1 MRFKIYIATI
11 TMAMVASSCEYITSE
26 SGQTTSNSE
35 TLVASVGNSYLFEA
49 DIANLIEPGM
59 SVEDSSRITQQYVRN
74 WIKKEL
80 LIKEATNNVQIDQS
94 QIERKVADYRYT
106 LLSYEYQKLK
116 VQQLLDTAVTDQEIE
131 DYYINNQENFELR
144 QNIIRG
150 RYLKI
155 NQQAPKKSDVRRW
168 IKSSRPQ
175 DLSSLKDYAFQFANN
190 YSLEDSTWLKFDDIT
205 KNSPFSTLSNKIQF
219 LRTTQYA
226 EETDSLYLYLLKI
239 DEYKISEETSP
250 LEFVRADIKNI
261 ILNKRK
267 VELAKSLENEVF
279 QNAKEN
285 EDYKIYR

>member
-1 MRFKIYIATI
+1 MKKLIYIVLAS
-11 TMAMVASSCEYITSE
+11 AAVLSSCEYIVSE
-26 SGQTTSNSE
+26 SNQSNTNSE
-35 TLVASVGNSYLFEA
+35 TLVASVGNSFLFEA

-59 SVEDSSRITQQYVRN
+59 SAEDSATITQQYVRN

-80 LIKEATNNVQIDQS
+80 LIKEATNNVRIDQS
-94 QIERKVADYRYT
+94 EIERKVADYRYT
-106 LLSYEYQKLK
+106 LLSYEYQKFR
-116 VQQLLDTAVTDQEIE
+116 VQQLLDTMVTEEEIQE
-131 DYYINNQENFELR
+131 YYTSNQENFALR

-150 RYLKI
+150 RYLKV
-155 NQQAPKKSDVRRW
+155 NQQAPKKADIRRW

-175 DLSSLKDYAFQFANN
+175 DLNSLKDYAFQFANN
-190 YSLEDSTWLKFDDIT
+190 YSLEDSTWLKFDDIA
-205 KNSPFSTLSNKIQF
+205 KNSPFSTIANKIQF
-219 LRTTQYA
+219 LRTTQYT

-239 DEYKISEETSP
+239 DDYKISEEISP
-250 LEFVRADIKNI
+250 LEFVKGDIRNI

>member
-1 MRFKIYIATI
+1 MRSRLYIALI
-11 TMAMVASSCEYITSE
+11 TLIAISGCEYIVNEGSQG
-26 SGQTTSNSE
+26 SSNSE
-35 TLVASVGNSYLFEA
+35 TLVASVGSSYLFEA
-49 DIANLIEPGM
+49 DIANLVEPGM
-59 SVEDSSRITQQYVRN
+59 SAEDSTRITEQYVRN

-80 LIKEATNNVQIDQS
+80 LVKEATGNVRIDQS
-94 QIERKVADYRYT
+94 EIDKKVADYRYT

-116 VQQLLDTAVTDQEIE
+116 IQQLLDTAITNEEILN
-131 DYYINNQENFELR
+131 YYNENQENFALR

-150 RYLKI
+150 RFLKI
-155 NQQAPKKSDVRRW
+155 NQKAPKKADARRW

-175 DLSSLKDYAFQFANN
+175 DLNSLKDYAFQFASS
-190 YSLEDSTWLKFDDIT
+190 YSLEDSTWLRFDDIT
-205 KNSPFSTLSNKIQF
+205 KNSPYSTLTNKIQF
-219 LRTTQYA
+219 LRTTQYT

-239 DEYKISEETSP
+239 DDYKISEEISP
-250 LEFVRADIKNI
+250 LEFVRADIRNI

>member
-1 MRFKIYIATI
+1 MRPKLYIAFLAI
-11 TMAMVASSCEYITSE
+11 TVLLGCEYIVNE
-26 SGQTTSNSE
+26 SNQSSSTSE
-35 TLVASVGNSYLFEA
+35 TLVASVGTSYLFEA

-59 SVEDSSRITQQYVRN
+59 SAEDSARITEQYVRN

-80 LIKEATNNVQIDQS
+80 LVREATSNVRIDQTE
-94 QIERKVADYRYT
+94 IERKVADYRYT
-106 LLSYEYQKLK
+106 LLSYEYQKLRI
-116 VQQLLDTAVTDQEIE
+116 QQLLDTAVTDEEIFN
-131 DYYINNQENFELR
+131 YYTENQENFALR

-150 RYLKI
+150 RFLKV
-155 NQQAPKKSDVRRW
+155 NQQAPKKADARRW
-168 IKSSRPQ
+168 IKSTRAQ
-175 DLSSLKDYAFQFANN
+175 DLNSLKDYAFQFASS

-205 KNSPFSTLSNKIQF
+205 KNSPFSTLTNKIQF
-219 LRTTQYA
+219 LKNTRYA

-239 DEYKISEETSP
+239 DDYKISEEISP
-250 LEFVRADIKNI
+250 LEFVKSDIRNI

>member
-1 MRFKIYIATI
+1 MNRLVYIFAVF
-11 TMAMVASSCEYITSE
+11 AVLLNSCEYIVSE
-26 SGQTTSNSE
+26 STQNASNSE

-59 SVEDSSRITQQYVRN
+59 SAEDSASITTQYVRN

-80 LIKEATNNVQIDQS
+80 LVKEATSNVRIDQS
-94 QIERKVADYRYT
+94 EIERKVEDYRYT
-106 LLSYEYQKLK
+106 LLAYEYQKIR
-116 VQQLLDTAVTDQEIE
+116 VQQLLDTVVTEQEIL
-131 DYYINNQENFELR
+131 DYYENNQDNFALR

-150 RYLKI
+150 RYMKV
-155 NQQAPKKSDVRRW
+155 NQEAPKKADIRRW
-168 IKSSRPQ
+168 IKSPRPQ
-175 DLSSLKDYAFQFANN
+175 DLDALKDYAFQFANN
-190 YSLEDSTWLKFDDIT
+190 YSLEDSTWLRFDDIT
-205 KNSPFSTLSNKIQF
+205 KNSPFSTIVNKIQF
-219 LRTTQYA
+219 LRTTQYT

-239 DEYKISEETSP
+239 DDYKISEEISP
-250 LEFVRADIKNI
+250 LEFVKGDIRNI